1 MELKEQNVDPLNCV
15 GMKKGVLIEESEAVD
30 NLTTRLG
37 RSESW
42 RKKTNVILFGVS
54 GVQFESVNA
63 DYRVNQEELEALLS
77 RGNMI
82 PMYRYIARGRE
93 KSAKS

>member
-1 MELKEQNVDPLNCV
+1 M
-15 GMKKGVLIEESEAVD
+15 
-30 NLTTRLG
+30 
-37 RSESW
+37 
-42 RKKTNVILFGVS
+42 S